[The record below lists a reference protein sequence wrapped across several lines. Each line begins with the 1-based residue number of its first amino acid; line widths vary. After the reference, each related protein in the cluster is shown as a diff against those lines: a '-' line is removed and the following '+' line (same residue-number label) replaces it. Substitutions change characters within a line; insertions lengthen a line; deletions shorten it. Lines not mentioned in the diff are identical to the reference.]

1 MVWMKTKE
9 EMEAEGIA
17 SDDTPTPQD
26 EWKKLEKEMKDLE
39 HRIGSIRKAMA
50 IQNAREEQERLLK
63 RSNS

>member
-1 MVWMKTKE
+1 
-9 EMEAEGIA
+9 MEAEGMA

-50 IQNAREEQERLLK
+50 IQNAREEERKALG
-63 RSNS
+63 R